1 MIYFVVNNGYHLY
14 DVALHLKALESRLVT
29 LILVPHSIDART
41 IPCSV
46 HRIVSIDRIA
56 LEKGKLR
63 ALLYAFRFPGL
74 MRRQIDP
81 RPGDT
86 LFMYS
91 EYELAN
97 QMIARMFR
105 KAKVP
110 VYLMEDG
117 GFGTYLPFRHA
128 ESEPLTLR
136 EMLQQIYERLMPG
149 LWNSRIHKVNGER
162 FRAMDDRLLSGML
175 LYRNV
180 QIKRDIPQHL
190 IARPVFDGGATGAR
204 NNIVFLNEPI
214 YQHYQSFSEY
224 KADLVNVIA
233 ALVQRF
239 PKVYF
244 KFHPRESEAVRT
256 QIRATLVGFE
266 SMEYWPGDLSV
277 EFSIDDR
284 AVGYACSYISTGLL
298 NLCARSIEP
307 IFIYCLLPSLRN
319 LSIFVRATETL
330 KDLGYRFPADWNAV
344 RPTFQSGLCGK
355 PLSTAGK
362 TLMDFVQAAEQR

>member
-1 MIYFVVNNGYHLY
+1 MIYFVVNNDYHLY

-41 IPCSV
+41 IPRSV

-56 LEKGKLR
+56 LEKGKLS
-63 ALLYAFRFPGL
+63 ALLYALRLPGL
-74 MRRQIDP
+74 VRRQIDL

-97 QMIARMFR
+97 QVIACMFR
-105 KAKVP
+105 KAQVP
-110 VYLMEDG
+110 VYLIEDG

-128 ESEPLTLR
+128 QSEPLTLR
-136 EMLQQIYERLMPG
+136 ETLQQIYERLMPG
-149 LWNSRIHKVNGER
+149 LRNSRIHKVNGER
-162 FRAMDDRLLSGML
+162 FRAMDDRLLSGLL
-175 LYRNV
+175 LYKSV

-190 IARPVFDGGATGAR
+190 IARPVFAGGDTGTR
-204 NNIVFLNEPI
+204 NNVVFLNEPI
-214 YQHYQSFSEY
+214 YQHYQTFSEY
-224 KADLVNVIA
+224 RADLVHVIA
-233 ALVQRF
+233 ALVERF

-244 KFHPRESEAVRT
+244 KFHPRESEAVRA
-256 QIRATLVGFE
+256 QIRAALAGFD

-307 IFIYCLLPSLRN
+307 IFIYGLLPSLRD
-319 LSIFVRATETL
+319 LPIFVRATETL
-330 KDLGYRFPADWNAV
+330 KELGYRFPADWNAV
-344 RPTFQSGLCGK
+344 RPTFQSGLCDK
-355 PLSTAGK
+355 PLSNAGK
-362 TLMDFVQAAEQR
+362 TLMNFVEAAEQR